1 MRQTLSS
8 GNEASDHKM
17 TLPVHTNT
25 DGAAAARYASGLL
38 GIATCA
44 ETTAT
49 TMAEDA
55 GKVDVKFSFR
65 HIVASRKLITAHAQ
79 VKAGPSYRRDSSDT
93 QFLTLGIDKETLQ
106 ALSGTG
112 MPGLVIWVP
121 PPPMDRLYWY
131 ATHPRSPLKTPVK
144 IRRTQYLRP
153 SLRYDLSRLY
163 DYASWSRRC
172 IKQTVATLPSTQV
185 MPKAK
190 KAYKALQEDKWLNP
204 LVGPLQVTR
213 LAWRHIT
220 RRSKSVARRTL
231 SLRIVPYLKAFLAS
245 PPDRYTSNFVGLKV
259 NASRT
264 TEIRYLM
271 CWYRQALTIDGASH
285 SLLVRIREEITY
297 PTEWARRPLSAAEIQ
312 QVATLAAW
320 WCKRDK

>member
-1 MRQTLSS
+1 
-8 GNEASDHKM
+8 
-17 TLPVHTNT
+17 
-25 DGAAAARYASGLL
+25 
-38 GIATCA
+38 
-44 ETTAT
+44 
-49 TMAEDA
+49 MAEDA
-55 GKVDVKFSFR
+55 AKVDVKFSFR
-65 HIVASRKLITAHAQ
+65 HIAETGKLITAHAQ
-79 VKAGPSYRRDSSDT
+79 VKAGPSYRRDSSDA
-93 QFLTLGIDKETLQ
+93 QFLTLGIDKATLQ

-131 ATHPRSPLKTPVK
+131 ATDPRRPLKTPAK

-163 DYASWSRRC
+163 DYASWSRRHT
-172 IKQTVATLPSTQV
+172 KQTVAALSIAQV

-190 KAYKALQEDKWLNP
+190 EAYKALQSQQWSNP
-204 LVGPLQVTR
+204 LVGPLKITR

-231 SLRIVPYLKAFLAS
+231 ALRIVPYLKAFLAS
-245 PPDRYTSNFVGLKV
+245 PPDRYTSNFVELRV
-259 NASRT
+259 NGART

-271 CWYRQALTIDGASH
+271 CWYRQALAVDGESH

-297 PTEWARRPLSAAEIQ
+297 PTAWAKRPLSATEVQ